1 VARHRRVGVDS
12 SAVPLESCGLHGRNA
27 DGSFRHSIID
37 GYPMSHPPSRPSS
50 SENGRAERIR
60 AIRKS
65 TSYRQSHVDAEFMG
79 REELRPVRLQ
89 LELLKPEL
97 IMHEQGVESTVVVFG
112 GTRVIERE
120 QAESR
125 QQVARAALA
134 QKPQDQG
141 LLRAVAIA
149 ENVVKKAHYYDEAR
163 AFARIVSSQCQID
176 QRCDYVVCTG
186 GGPGIMEAANRGAFD
201 IGAKSIGLNITLP
214 FEQEPNSYITP
225 ELCFEFKY
233 FAIRKMHFLM
243 RAKAMVAF
251 PGGFG
256 TMDELFEALTLI
268 QTRRMQPIPVV
279 LCGRDYWNRL
289 INWELFVEEGTISP
303 DDLSLISYAETAQEC
318 WRVIEEFYREKP
330 AERLPRGQ

>member
-1 VARHRRVGVDS
+1 MS
-12 SAVPLESCGLHGRNA
+12 QPTSA
-27 DGSFRHSIID
+27 
-37 GYPMSHPPSRPSS
+37 PPSQSDG
-50 SENGRAERIR
+50 NGHTERIL

-65 TSYRQSHVDAEFMG
+65 TSYRQSHIDPDFMG

-89 LELLKPEL
+89 LELLKPDL
-97 IMHEQGVESTVVVFG
+97 IMEEQGVESTVVVFG
-112 GTRVIERE
+112 GTRVIERTV
-120 QAESR
+120 AER
-125 QQVARAALA
+125 RLQEARAELA
-134 QKPQDQG
+134 KKPQDG
-141 LLRAVAIA
+141 KLRHRVAIA
-149 ENVVKKAHYYDEAR
+149 ENVLKKALYYDEAR
-163 AFARIVSSQCQID
+163 EFARIVSSQHQID
-176 QRCDYVVCTG
+176 HRCDYVVMTG

-214 FEQEPNSYITP
+214 FEQEPNSFITP

-243 RAKAMVAF
+243 RCKAMVAF

-279 LCGRDYWNRL
+279 LFGRDYWNRL
-289 INWELFVEEGTISP
+289 INWDVFVDEGTISP
-303 DDLSLISYAETAQEC
+303 EDLSLISYAENAQEC
-318 WRVIEEFYREKP
+318 WRVIEDFYRQKP

>member
-1 VARHRRVGVDS
+1 
-12 SAVPLESCGLHGRNA
+12 
-27 DGSFRHSIID
+27 
-37 GYPMSHPPSRPSS
+37 MSQHPPTPTDVD
-50 SENGRAERIR
+50 EHTQRIR
-60 AIRKS
+60 AIRLS
-65 TSYRQSHVDAEFMG
+65 TSYRQSHVDPDFMG

-89 LELLKPEL
+89 LELLKPDL
-97 IMHEQGVESTVVVFG
+97 IMQEQGVESTVVVFG
-112 GTRVIERE
+112 GTRVVERE
-120 QAESR
+120 QAELR
-125 QQVARAALA
+125 LAEAHAALA
-134 QKPQDQG
+134 KKPDDARLQQR
-141 LLRAVAIA
+141 LRIA
-149 ENVVKKAHYYDEAR
+149 ENVRKKAHYYDEAR

-176 QRCDYVVCTG
+176 HRCDYVVCTG

-214 FEQEPNSYITP
+214 FEQEPNSFITP

-256 TMDELFEALTLI
+256 TFDELFEALTLI

-279 LCGRDYWNRL
+279 LFGRDYWSRL
-289 INWELFVEEGTISP
+289 VNWDLFVEEGTISP
-303 DDLSLISYAETAQEC
+303 EDLSLISYAETAQEC
-318 WRVIEEFYREKP
+318 WRVIEDFYRQKP

>member
-1 VARHRRVGVDS
+1 
-12 SAVPLESCGLHGRNA
+12 
-27 DGSFRHSIID
+27 
-37 GYPMSHPPSRPSS
+37 MSHTTPPTADAHS
-50 SENGRAERIR
+50 ERIR
-60 AIRKS
+60 AIRLS
-65 TSYRQSHVDAEFMG
+65 TSYRQAHTDPDFMG

-97 IMHEQGVESTVVVFG
+97 IMHDQGVESTVVVFG
-112 GTRVIERE
+112 GTRVVELEHAE
-120 QAESR
+120 QRLAD
-125 QQVARAALA
+125 AKAALA
-134 QKPQDQG
+134 RHPDDPKLQRR
-141 LLRAVAIA
+141 LRIA
-149 ENVVKKAHYYDEAR
+149 ENVRKKAHYYDEAR

-176 QRCDYVVCTG
+176 HRCDYVVCTG

-201 IGAKSIGLNITLP
+201 VGAKSIGLNITLP
-214 FEQEPNSYITP
+214 FEQEPNSFISP

-279 LCGRDYWNRL
+279 LFGRDYWQRL
-289 INWELFVEEGTISP
+289 VNWDLFVEEGTISP
-303 DDLSLISYAETAQEC
+303 EDLDLIQYAETAQEC
-318 WRVIEEFYREKP
+318 WRVIEDFYREKP

>member
-1 VARHRRVGVDS
+1 MTQTPSAPHSLPSDDGHTAR
-12 SAVPLESCGLHGRNA
+12 LL
-27 DGSFRHSIID
+27 
-37 GYPMSHPPSRPSS
+37 
-50 SENGRAERIR
+50 

-65 TSYRQSHVDAEFMG
+65 TSYRQAHSDPDFMG
-79 REELRPVRLQ
+79 RVELRPVRLQ

-97 IMHEQGVESTVVVFG
+97 IMQEQGVKSTIVVFG

-120 QAESR
+120 QAEQR
-125 QQVARAALA
+125 LEQARAALA
-134 QKPQDQG
+134 RKPGDAR
-141 LLRAVAIA
+141 LARAVTIA
-149 ENVVKKAHYYDEAR
+149 ENVLKKAHYYDEAR
-163 AFARIVSSQCQID
+163 EFGRIVSSQCQID
-176 QRCDYVVCTG
+176 HHCDYVVCTG

-214 FEQEPNSYITP
+214 FEQEPNSFISP

-256 TMDELFEALTLI
+256 TMDELFETLTLI
-268 QTRRMQPIPVV
+268 QTRRMQPFPVV
-279 LCGRDYWNRL
+279 LFGRDYWTRI
-289 INWELFVEEGTISP
+289 INWEMFVDEGTISP
-303 DDLSLISYAETAQEC
+303 EDLRLLSYAETAQEC
-318 WRVIEEFYREKP
+318 WRIIEEFYREKP